1 MPKANANSV
10 AEESHG
16 STRSV
21 RAEKREGLARSIRV
35 IAILLCL
42 GFLVVLHA
50 GGNVASFPLQSP
62 SRSRHC
68 ATAHSSP
75 CRSAIAAAMG
85 PMTRLISVSAQRI
98 LNGVPNGI
106 GPTIAAFEAAT
117 PKISTGTVNGKTRI

>member
-10 AEESHG
+10 ADESHG

-50 GGNVASFPLQSP
+50 GGNVASFPLQSL

-68 ATAHSSP
+68 ATLIPAL
-75 CRSAIAAAMG
+75 AAARSPRPWDRRRG
-85 PMTRLISVSAQRI
+85 LSASARR
-98 LNGVPNGI
+98 
-106 GPTIAAFEAAT
+106 EY
-117 PKISTGTVNGKTRI
+117 

>member
-1 MPKANANSV
+1 MPKAKANSV
-10 AEESHG
+10 ADESHG

-42 GFLVVLHA
+42 GFLVVIHA

-62 SRSRHC
+62 SRSRHRD
-68 ATAHSSP
+68 TAHSSP
-75 CRSAIAAAMG
+75 CRSAIAAVMG

-98 LNGVPNGI
+98 LNGVPNGMSQ
-106 GPTIAAFEAAT
+106 TIDAFEDAT
-117 PKISTGTVNGKTRI
+117 TEI